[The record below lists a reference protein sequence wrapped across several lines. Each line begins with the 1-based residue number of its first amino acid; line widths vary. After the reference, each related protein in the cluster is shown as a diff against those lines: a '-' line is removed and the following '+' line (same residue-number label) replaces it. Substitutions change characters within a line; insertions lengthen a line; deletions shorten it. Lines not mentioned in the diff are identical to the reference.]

1 MKVHAVHASEPE
13 ARKKSCKRAG
23 QSEIERIV
31 EARSCRLC
39 GRRKR
44 NKTKAAGVEHTTG
57 LGMSLNQNEI
67 LRYRPCGMDILM
79 TNNTG
84 DCVERKGLGG
94 RRE

>member
-31 EARSCRLC
+31 EARSSRLC

-57 LGMSLNQNEI
+57 LGMPLYQNET

-79 TNNTG
+79 TNKTG

-94 RRE
+94 RGE

>member
-23 QSEIERIV
+23 QSEIERIM
-31 EARSCRLC
+31 EARSCRQC
-39 GRRKR
+39 GRKR
-44 NKTKAAGVEHTTG
+44 NETKATGIEHTTG
-57 LGMSLNQNEI
+57 LGMPLYQNET

-79 TNNTG
+79 TNKTG

-94 RRE
+94 RGE